1 MVHRVPHHRQQ
12 IFIVHISEGT
22 KSNQLAPPCPP
33 PTPLP
38 SEVKYSATL
47 VRVLGCIH
55 LSLGA
60 VTCML
65 GFLGKLVEPE
75 TSWAGAGIWG
85 GLVAMTCG
93 LTGLLAHKLW
103 YKNFS
108 IKTFL
113 VASVTSVV
121 IHIMAIVLTVY
132 AVINRHEHYR
142 YLMEEAEK
150 NPWYR
155 PYNLEEEEHQ
165 LTLSISI
172 NQLVGFAFE
181 LILSLWSMHIGW
193 QGVCA
198 EEFTSLRKDVGLPRE
213 IIPSTLTNRGQQVPV
228 SAIYQLLQTHPEL
241 MALKGNGNFE
251 PAWELDER
259 QPHFPMD
266 YQERFNFYLTR
277 GIEDGSLSPS
287 SDIVDIRDT
296 PSPDGGHG
304 SPAASSTEAVVFPV
318 AKNRPSKTG
327 LKHNEENS
335 YSNKSLGE
343 RKKHTENGSEFRS
356 PAPKFQV
363 QNADKTNGS
372 EIKIDLL
379 KKTQKS
385 DKKEE
390 YQILEEMGTSEKIP
404 SNTENATINTTKKST
419 HSRAGI
425 MNKNEET
432 LNDQAKRLGEKETK
446 GEKNKKIRTDQLS
459 DISEENQES
468 DKKQKRVE
476 QAAETRMNEDSHGN
490 KNPLNRREY
499 DPEETNAEEPLDL
512 ITNLKPPSQFQDL

>member
-22 KSNQLAPPCPP
+22 KSNQLTPPCPP

-60 VTCML
+60 VTFML

-121 IHIMAIVLTVY
+121 IHILAIVLTIY

-165 LTLSISI
+165 LTLSISV
-172 NQLVGFAFE
+172 NQLVGFTFE

-198 EEFTSLRKDVGLPRE
+198 EEFTSIRKDVGLP
-213 IIPSTLTNRGQQVPV
+213 TVANRTQQVPV

-241 MALKGNGNFE
+241 IALKDNGNLE
-251 PAWELDER
+251 PAWERDER
-259 QPHFPMD
+259 HPHFSMD

-296 PSPDGGHG
+296 PSPDGGRG

-318 AKNRPSKTG
+318 AKNRSSKTG
-327 LKHNEENS
+327 LKHNKENS
-335 YSNKSLGE
+335 YSNKSLDE
-343 RKKHTENGSEFRS
+343 RKKHPENESKFRS

-363 QNADKTNGS
+363 QNADETNGL
-372 EIKIDLL
+372 EIKNDLL
-379 KKTQKS
+379 QKTQKS

-390 YQILEEMGTSEKIP
+390 YQMGTSEKMP
-404 SNTENATINTTKKST
+404 SSTENATINTTKEST
-419 HSRAGI
+419 HSRVGI
-425 MNKNEET
+425 MNKKEET
-432 LNDQAKRLGEKETK
+432 LNDQAKRLGEKEAK
-446 GEKNKKIRTDQLS
+446 GENNKQMRTDRLS

-468 DKKQKRVE
+468 DEKQKRVE
-476 QAAETRMNEDSHGN
+476 QPAETRMNEDSHGN
-490 KNPLNRREY
+490 KDSLDRLEY
-499 DPEETNAEEPLDL
+499 NPEETSAEEPLDL
-512 ITNLKPPSQFQDL
+512 ITNLNPPSQFQDL